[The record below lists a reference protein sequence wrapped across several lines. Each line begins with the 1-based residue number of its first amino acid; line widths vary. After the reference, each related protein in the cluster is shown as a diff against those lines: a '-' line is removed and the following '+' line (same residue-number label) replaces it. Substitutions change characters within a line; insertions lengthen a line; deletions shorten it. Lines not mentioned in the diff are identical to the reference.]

1 MLNKFVD
8 YGYNDIQMN
17 LKLPLPKIVEYDGI
31 KVVRDDLL
39 DGGTKRRAF
48 NEYVQWVK
56 QTNPYVKE
64 LVYAS
69 PRQGYAQLS
78 LAYAC
83 TDLGLKSTV
92 TVPKGEHNWLTT
104 ESIRLGCNIIEVP
117 MGYLTNIQSK
127 AKKYVRNNDG
137 CQLVPFGG
145 DHPIII
151 QAMTNAALSLNIE
164 PPKEVWTVMSSGVLS
179 RGLQQAWPDAKVY
192 GVRIGHN
199 TTKREQG
206 RAETFLS
213 KYKFHQDCKE
223 SERPPFPS
231 SLTYDSKAWSF
242 IKEHASEGAL
252 FWNVGK

>member
-1 MLNKFVD
+1 LKELNFFDFKSADESSVV
-8 YGYNDIQMN
+8 
-17 LKLPLPKIVEYDGI
+17 LPKPKIIEYEGI
-31 KVVRDDLL
+31 QVVRDDLL

-48 NEYVQWVK
+48 NVFVESFPKVQEW
-56 QTNPYVKE
+56 
-64 LVYAS
+64 VYAS

-83 TDLGLKSTV
+83 HDLGKKATV
-92 TVPKGEHNWLTT
+92 TVPKGKHTWLTD
-104 ESIRLGCNIIEVP
+104 ESIRLGANIIEVP
-117 MGYLTNIQSK
+117 MGYLSNIQAK
-127 AKKYVRNNDG
+127 AKRYVEQNEG
-137 CQLVPFGG
+137 ASLIPFGG

-151 QAMTNAALSLNIE
+151 EAMKNTALSLDIE

-179 RGLQQAWPDAKVY
+179 RGLQLAWPDAKVY

-199 TTKREQG
+199 TTERERG

-213 KYKFHQDCKE
+213 KYKFNQDCKQ

>member
-1 MLNKFVD
+1 MQKQFLD
-8 YGYNDIQMN
+8 YGYNDIQHDIQ
-17 LKLPLPKIVEYDGI
+17 LPKQTIMEYDGFT
-31 KVVRDDLL
+31 VVRDDLL

-48 NEYVQWVK
+48 TDYVQWVK
-56 QTNPYVKE
+56 QTNPNVTE

-78 LAYAC
+78 LTYAC
-83 TDLGLKSTV
+83 NDLGLKSTV
-92 TVPKGEHNWLTT
+92 TVPQGKHTWLTE

-117 MGYLTNIQSK
+117 MGFLTNIQAK
-127 AKKYVRNNDG
+127 ARKYVETNDG

-151 QAMTNAALSLNIE
+151 ESMKNAALSLDIE

-179 RGLQQAWPDAKVY
+179 RGLQKAWPDAKVY

-199 TTKREQG
+199 TTDRERG

-231 SLTYDSKAWSF
+231 SLTYDSKAWTWM
-242 IKEHASEGAL
+242 KEHASEGAL